1 MSTPVDLSTI
11 LNQLMPVITTILVI
25 MVVISII
32 KELKGVLG

>member
-1 MSTPVDLSTI
+1 
-11 LNQLMPVITTILVI
+11 MPVITTILVI